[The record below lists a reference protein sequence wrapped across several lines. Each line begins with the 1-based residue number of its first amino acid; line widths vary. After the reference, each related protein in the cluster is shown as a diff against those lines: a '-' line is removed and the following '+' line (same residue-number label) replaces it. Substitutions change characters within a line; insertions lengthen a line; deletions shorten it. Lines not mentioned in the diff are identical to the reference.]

1 MEEGEQAE
9 AWTEHGVV
17 PDDMKTE
24 LAVKQLFRR
33 LQREEDER
41 KGDYSGIGSRY
52 GYCRFV
58 GPSLRVNKAIRN
70 QVAKLHATLGHPS
83 GERLARMLKLQGA
96 RAEVVQ
102 AAKDLR
108 CEICARVRPP
118 LSAPKSSATGPERF
132 NAHCSMDSFFVS
144 DADQVRWSVTHI
156 VDGFCSLQYAML
168 SKNPSS
174 QTSCSVLL
182 DHDSWPTKRTFG
194 GRRTRVPG

>member
-1 MEEGEQAE
+1 MDG
-9 AWTEHGVV
+9 AWRR

-108 CEICARVRPP
+108 CEICARVHPP
-118 LSAPKSSATGPERF
+118 LSAPKSSATGPERMCL
-132 NAHCSMDSFFVS
+132 AKHGVHMP
-144 DADQVRWSVTHI
+144 ATRERLIH
-156 VDGFCSLQYAML
+156 L
-168 SKNPSS
+168 PSS
-174 QTSCSVLL
+174 IV
-182 DHDSWPTKRTFG
+182 
-194 GRRTRVPG
+194 